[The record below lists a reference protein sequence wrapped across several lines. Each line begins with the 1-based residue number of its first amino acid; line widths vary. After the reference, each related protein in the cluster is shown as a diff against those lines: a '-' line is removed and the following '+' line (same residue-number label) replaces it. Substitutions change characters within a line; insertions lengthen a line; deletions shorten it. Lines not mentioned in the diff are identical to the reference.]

1 MESQRNG
8 SEPRPPQA
16 EIARIAGQI
25 ARALPEPP
33 ADGPRA
39 GILAARHEL
48 PAADADRV
56 IAALLARRRN

>member
-1 MESQRNG
+1 V
-8 SEPRPPQA
+8 

-33 ADGPRA
+33 ADGPRDD
-39 GILAARHEL
+39 ILAARHEL